1 MQRGGSVICK
11 NKGCGREIDGDS
23 VYCKWCGT
31 RQVREKRTKSDA
43 PTARQLPSGSWTC
56 RVRVD
61 GRDVSITRPTKAEAV
76 AEASA
81 IKHGLKAPDK
91 AVSTM
96 TLKEAYRKYIESRD
110 GVISPST
117 AAEYKRLQ
125 KTSFQSLME
134 LPVSS
139 ITSEQIQREIGKMVK
154 NGKSPKYIRNV
165 EGLLVSVLKQFA
177 PDSRISVILP
187 QKRKVEL
194 RKIEDN
200 EIGKIIAAFS
210 GTDMELPVL
219 MALWMGMRMSEIR
232 GARFED
238 ISGGRLHIC
247 RAIVSGENGDEVKP
261 PKTFSGDRW
270 VSVPVHIQTLIDAT
284 GRSEGYIV
292 TISGQTIYNRFIRG
306 LDAAGIPHCRFHD
319 LRHANAAIMVR
330 LGVESRYA
338 QERNGWSDDWMYRQ
352 VYAYTMTDRM
362 IEIDRS
368 IDDYFDNKMTTTVQK
383 NEY

>member
-1 MQRGGSVICK
+1 MICK

-81 IKHGLKAPDK
+81 IKHGLKTPNK
-91 AVSTM
+91 AASSI
-96 TLKEAYRKYIESRD
+96 TLREAYRKYIESRD

-125 KTSFQSLME
+125 KTSFQSLMD
-134 LPVSS
+134 LPVPS

-154 NGKSPKYIRNV
+154 DGKSPKYIRNV

-194 RKIEDN
+194 RRIEDN

-270 VSVPVHIQTLIDAT
+270 VSVPDHIQTLIDAT

-292 TISGQTIYNRFIRG
+292 PISGQTIYNRFIRG
-306 LDAAGIPHCRFHD
+306 LDAAGIPRCRFHD

-368 IDDYFDNKMTTTVQK
+368 IDDYFDNKLATTVQK
-383 NEY
+383 SER

>member
-1 MQRGGSVICK
+1 MICK

-81 IKHGLKAPDK
+81 IKHGLKVPDK
-91 AVSTM
+91 AASTIM
-96 TLKEAYRKYIESRD
+96 LREAYRKYIESRD

-117 AAEYKRLQ
+117 AAEYKRLR

-134 LPVSS
+134 LPASS

-187 QKRKVEL
+187 QKRRVEL
-194 RKIEDN
+194 RRIEDP

-270 VSVPVHIQTLIDAT
+270 VSVPAHIQTLIDAT

-292 TISGQTIYNRFIRG
+292 PISGQTIYNRFIRG
-306 LDAAGIPHCRFHD
+306 LDASGIPRCRFHD

-338 QERNGWSDDWMYRQ
+338 QERNGWSDDWMYKQ

-368 IDDYFDNKMTTTVQK
+368 IDDYFDNKMTTAVRK
-383 NEY
+383 NEC

>member
-1 MQRGGSVICK
+1 MICK
-11 NKGCGREIDGDS
+11 NKGCGREIENDS

-61 GRDVSITRPTKAEAV
+61 GRDVSITRPTKAEAM

-81 IKHGLKAPDK
+81 IKHGLKTPNK
-91 AVSTM
+91 AASSI
-96 TLKEAYRKYIESRD
+96 TLREAYRKYIESRD

-134 LPVSS
+134 LPVPS

-154 NGKSPKYIRNV
+154 DGKSPKYIRNV

-194 RKIEDN
+194 RRIEDN

-270 VSVPVHIQTLIDAT
+270 VSVPDHIQTLIDAT

-292 TISGQTIYNRFIRG
+292 PISGQTIYNRFIRG
-306 LDAAGIPHCRFHD
+306 LDAAGIPRCRFHD

-368 IDDYFDNKMTTTVQK
+368 IDDYFDNKLATTVQK
-383 NEY
+383 SER

>member
-1 MQRGGSVICK
+1 MICK
-11 NKGCGREIDGDS
+11 NKGCGREIERDS

-81 IKHGLKAPDK
+81 IKHGLKQPEK
-91 AVSTM
+91 TSVNM
-96 TLKEAYRKYIESRD
+96 TLAEAYRKYIESRD

-117 AAEYKRLQ
+117 AAEYKRLH
-125 KTSFQSLME
+125 KTSFQSLMD
-134 LPVSS
+134 LPASS
-139 ITSEQIQREIGKMVK
+139 ITSERIQREIGKMVK

-270 VSVPVHIQTLIDAT
+270 VSVPDHIQTLIDAT

-292 TISGQTIYNRFIRG
+292 PTSGQTIYNRFIRG
-306 LDAAGIPHCRFHD
+306 LDASGIPRCRFHD

-338 QERNGWSDDWMYRQ
+338 QERNGWSDDWIYKQ

-368 IDDYFDNKMTTTVQK
+368 IDDYFDNKLATTVQK
-383 NEY
+383 SEC

>member
-1 MQRGGSVICK
+1 MICK

-91 AVSTM
+91 AASTI
-96 TLKEAYRKYIESRD
+96 TLGEAYRKYIESRD

-125 KTSFQSLME
+125 KTSFQSLMD
-134 LPVSS
+134 LPASS

-194 RKIEDN
+194 RRIEDP
-200 EIGKIIAAFS
+200 EVGKIIAAFS

-219 MALWMGMRMSEIR
+219 MALWMGMRLSEIR

-270 VSVPVHIQTLIDAT
+270 VSVPDHIQTLIDAT

-306 LDAAGIPHCRFHD
+306 LDAAGIPRCRFHD

-368 IDDYFDNKMTTTVQK
+368 IDDYFDNKITTTVQK

>member
-1 MQRGGSVICK
+1 MICK

-91 AVSTM
+91 AVSTI
-96 TLKEAYRKYIESRD
+96 TLREAYRKYIESRD

-125 KTSFQSLME
+125 KTSFHSLME
-134 LPVSS
+134 LPASS

-210 GTDMELPVL
+210 GTGMELPVL

-232 GARFED
+232 GAKFED

-270 VSVPVHIQTLIDAT
+270 VSVPDHIQTLIDAT

-292 TISGQTIYNRFIRG
+292 PISGQTIYNRFIRG
-306 LDAAGIPHCRFHD
+306 LDAAGIPRCRFHD

-338 QERNGWSDDWMYRQ
+338 QERNGWSDDWMYKQ

-362 IEIDRS
+362 IEIDRC

-383 NEY
+383 NEC

>member
-1 MQRGGSVICK
+1 MICK

-56 RVRVD
+56 RVRMD

-81 IKHGLKAPDK
+81 IKHGLKVPDK
-91 AVSTM
+91 AASTI
-96 TLKEAYRKYIESRD
+96 TLREAYRNYIESRD

-125 KTSFQSLME
+125 KTSFQSLMD
-134 LPVSS
+134 LPASS

-187 QKRKVEL
+187 RKRRVEL
-194 RKIEDN
+194 RRIEDP

-270 VSVPVHIQTLIDAT
+270 VSVPDHIQTLIDAT

-292 TISGQTIYNRFIRG
+292 PISGQTIYNRFIRG
-306 LDAAGIPHCRFHD
+306 LDAAGIPRCRFHD

-338 QERNGWSDDWMYRQ
+338 QERNGWSDDWMYKQ

-368 IDDYFDNKMTTTVQK
+368 IDDYFDNKMTTPVQK
-383 NEY
+383 NEC

>member
-1 MQRGGSVICK
+1 MICK

-91 AVSTM
+91 AASAI
-96 TLKEAYRKYIESRD
+96 TLRDAYRKYIESRD

-125 KTSFQSLME
+125 KTSFQGLME
-134 LPVSS
+134 LPAPS

-194 RKIEDN
+194 RRIEDP

-270 VSVPVHIQTLIDAT
+270 VSVPAHIQTLIDAT

-292 TISGQTIYNRFIRG
+292 PISGQTIYNRFIRG
-306 LDAAGIPHCRFHD
+306 LDAAGIPRCRFHD

-338 QERNGWSDDWMYRQ
+338 QERNGWSDDWMYKQ

-368 IDDYFDNKMTTTVQK
+368 IDDYFDNKMATEVQK
-383 NEY
+383 NEC

>member
-1 MQRGGSVICK
+1 MICK
-11 NKGCGREIDGDS
+11 NKGCGREIEKDS

-91 AVSTM
+91 AASTI
-96 TLKEAYRKYIESRD
+96 TLREAYRKYIESRD

-125 KTSFQSLME
+125 KTSFQSLMD
-134 LPVSS
+134 LPASS

-194 RKIEDN
+194 RRIEDP

-270 VSVPVHIQTLIDAT
+270 VSVPAHIQTLIDAT

-292 TISGQTIYNRFIRG
+292 PISGQTIYNRFIRG
-306 LDAAGIPHCRFHD
+306 LDAAGIPRCRFHD
-319 LRHANAAIMVR
+319 LRHPYVK
-330 LGVESRYA
+330 L
-338 QERNGWSDDWMYRQ
+338 
-352 VYAYTMTDRM
+352 
-362 IEIDRS
+362 
-368 IDDYFDNKMTTTVQK
+368 TTKKFATFFE
-383 NEY
+383 NFRATA